1 MKHRVLSC
9 GMKSPR
15 DCFNCQRADCV
26 CNDSSTAEEGKWMR
40 GTRHKPDRREAPK
53 RVTISVEYD
62 TTRREVKS
70 NFHLANY
77 EKLLF

>member
-1 MKHRVLSC
+1 
-9 GMKSPR
+9 
-15 DCFNCQRADCV
+15 
-26 CNDSSTAEEGKWMR
+26 MR
-40 GTRHKPDRREAPK
+40 GTKPSKREEQK

-70 NFHLANY
+70 NFRLANY

>member
-1 MKHRVLSC
+1 MRVLSC

-15 DCFNCQRADCV
+15 DCFKCRRADCD
-26 CNDSSTAEEGKWMR
+26 CNDSSTAEEGRWMR
-40 GTRHKPDRREAPK
+40 GRHKHSKQEEPK
-53 RVTISVEYD
+53 RVTISINND

-70 NFHLANY
+70 NFRLANY

>member
-1 MKHRVLSC
+1 MRVLSC

-15 DCFNCQRADCV
+15 DCFNCQRADCD

-40 GTRHKPDRREAPK
+40 GTRHKPTKQEAPK
-53 RVTISVEYD
+53 RVTISISND
-62 TTRREVKS
+62 NTRREVKS
-70 NFHLANY
+70 NFRLANY